1 MNLNSIKILNPWWE
15 KPEAIENDEHI
26 VQIKNKPYYF
36 NNPIKRE
43 LLLEPGRGYIMRGSR
58 QIGKTTLL
66 KEKVKEAI
74 EVNRIDSTKCLFLSC
89 ESFGN
94 FEKLQDTIVDW
105 LGPKKADHTVICL
118 DEITF
123 VDDWQKCVLW
133 LYNSALLK
141 NSSLFITGSN
151 ARDLKKM
158 AERFP
163 GRNVREVSLYPLSVD
178 DYAILDC
185 FKGKLKAELLDIYMK
200 VGGFPHAIRD
210 HCEFGHVLDETYET
224 YSNWIFGDAHRF
236 LLSREVLIHILFRI
250 FDTLSTQ
257 VTWQRI
263 IEKTPVK
270 SHETAS
276 AYVEHLELA
285 FLCKV
290 LNCYE
295 IDKEMASPRKA
306 KKIYFIDPLLY
317 VVAGGYLRGFRNS
330 FKWWAEYLNESENK
344 GNVFESVVINHLART
359 HDPIYYWYSS
369 NLKRE
374 VDVLLKQG
382 QEIELYDVKL
392 QAQTVKPAI
401 GKSVKV
407 ITPENFLAT
416 YPPIF
421 QP

>member
-15 KPEAIENDEHI
+15 DPKAIDSDEHI
-26 VQIKNKPYYF
+26 IQVRNKPYYF
-36 NNPIKRE
+36 NNPVRE
-43 LLLEPGRGYIMRGSR
+43 KLTLERGRGYILRGCR
-58 QIGKTTLL
+58 QIGKTTIL
-66 KEKVKEAI
+66 KEKIKEAI
-74 EVNRIDSTKCLFLSC
+74 EVKEINAKRCLFLSC

-94 FEKLQDTIVDW
+94 YEKLQDTIVDW
-105 LGPKKADHTVICL
+105 LDPKKAEHTVICL

-123 VDDWQKCVLW
+123 VEEWQRCVLW

-141 NSSLFITGSN
+141 DSSLFITGSDT
-151 ARDLKKM
+151 RDLKKM

-163 GRNVREVSLYPLSVD
+163 GRNVKEVNLYPLNVN
-178 DYAILDC
+178 DYSMLDC
-185 FKGKLKAELLDIYMK
+185 FKGRTRAELLEIYMK

-210 HCEFGHVLDETYET
+210 YYEFGQVIDETYET

-236 LLSREVLIHILFRI
+236 SLSKEILTHILFRI

-257 VTWQRI
+257 VTWQRV

-295 IDKEMASPRKA
+295 VEKKMAAPRKA
-306 KKIYFIDPLLY
+306 KKIYFIDPLIY

-330 FKWWAEYLNESENK
+330 FKWWAEFLNQKENR
-344 GNVFESVVINHLART
+344 GNVFESIVINHLARI
-359 HDPIYYWYSS
+359 HDSIYYWYSS

-374 VDVLLKQG
+374 VDVLLKRG
-382 QEIELYDVKL
+382 SEIELYDIKTRP
-392 QAQTVKPAI
+392 QIIKPAL
-401 GKSVKV
+401 GLPVKV
-407 ITPENFLAT
+407 ITPDNF
-416 YPPIF
+416 
-421 QP
+421 

>member
-1 MNLNSIKILNPWWE
+1 MNLNSVKILNPWWE
-15 KPEAIENDEHI
+15 KPEAIDSDEHI
-26 VQIKNKPYYF
+26 VQIRNKPYYF
-36 NNPIKRE
+36 DNPVKDE
-43 LLLEPGRGYIMRGSR
+43 LTIEPGKGYIMRGSR
-58 QIGKTTLL
+58 QVGKTTLL
-66 KEKVKEAI
+66 KEKIKEAI
-74 EVNRIDSTKCLFLSC
+74 EAKKIDPTGCIFLSC

-94 FEKLQDTIVDW
+94 YEKLQDTIVDW
-105 LGPKKADHTVICL
+105 LNPKRDGQTIICL

-123 VDDWQKCVLW
+123 VDDWQRCILW

-141 NSSLFITGSN
+141 NSSVFITGSN

-163 GRNVREVSLYPLSVD
+163 GRNVKEVNLYPLNVA
-178 DYAILDC
+178 DYATLDC
-185 FKGKLKAELLDIYMK
+185 FRGKTKAELLEIYMK

-210 HCEFGHVLDETYET
+210 YFEFGQVLDETYET

-236 LLSREVLIHILFRI
+236 SLSREVLTHILFRI

-290 LNCYE
+290 LNCYDA
-295 IDKEMASPRKA
+295 DKEMASPRKA
-306 KKIYFIDPLLY
+306 KKVYFIDPLIY
-317 VVAGGYLRGFRNS
+317 VVAGGYLRGVRNS
-330 FKWWAEYLNESENK
+330 FKWWTEYLSLRENR
-344 GNVFESVVINHLART
+344 GNVFESVVINHLARA
-359 HDPIYYWYSS
+359 HDPMYYWYSS

-374 VDVLLKQG
+374 VDVLLKEG
-382 QEIELYDVKL
+382 QDIELYDVKL
-392 QAQTVKPAI
+392 QQQSVKPVL
-401 GKSVKV
+401 GRPVKI
-407 ITPENFLAT
+407 ITPENF
-416 YPPIF
+416 
-421 QP
+421 

>member
-15 KPEAIENDEHI
+15 KPEAIESDEHI
-26 VQIKNKPYYF
+26 VQIKDKPYYF
-36 NNPIKRE
+36 NNPVKSE
-43 LLLEPGRGYIMRGSR
+43 LALEPGRGYIMRGSR

-66 KEKVKEAI
+66 KEKIKEAI
-74 EVNRIDSTKCLFLSC
+74 QVKRVAATKCIFLSC

-94 FEKLQDTIVDW
+94 YEKLRDTIVDW
-105 LGPKKADHTVICL
+105 LGTKRTDQTVICL

-123 VDDWQKCVLW
+123 VDDWQRCVLW

-163 GRNVREVSLYPLSVD
+163 GRNVKEVNLYPLNVD
-178 DYAILDC
+178 DYATLDC
-185 FKGKLKAELLDIYMK
+185 FKGKPKAELLETYMK

-210 HCEFGHVLDETYET
+210 LCEFGQVLDETYET

-236 LLSREVLIHILFRI
+236 SLSREVLIHILFRI

-330 FKWWAEYLNESENK
+330 FKWWIEYLNKPENR
-344 GNVFESVVINHLART
+344 GNVFESVVINHLARI

-374 VDVLLKQG
+374 VDILLKQG
-382 QEIELYDVKL
+382 KDIELYDVKL
-392 QAQTVKPAI
+392 QPQTVKPVM
-401 GKSVKV
+401 GKTVKI
-407 ITPENFLAT
+407 ITPENF
-416 YPPIF
+416 
-421 QP
+421 